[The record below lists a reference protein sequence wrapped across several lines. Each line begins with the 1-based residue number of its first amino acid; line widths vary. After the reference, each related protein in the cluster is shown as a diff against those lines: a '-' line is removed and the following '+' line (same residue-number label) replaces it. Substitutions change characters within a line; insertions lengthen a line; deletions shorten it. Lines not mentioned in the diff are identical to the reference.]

1 MKLFQK
7 ITGKLWSIGLA
18 VTGHKPYYIVIYEE
32 PKSYGNS
39 RAIMHQ
45 CLLLSSAALWCFPAF
60 ANTGFSKLS
69 FSIFGFFMLTSVVA
83 WLNTIAFK
91 SAYAHIMIMQV
102 VGGFGGLSGVLLGW
116 FSSHAFALAN
126 LWTDLAFAIVT
137 LLIALVGW
145 GEASCVDI
153 QRFRS
158 EVAKQGGFSKPR
170 NGRISF
176 RFRDGTYAFNTIDT
190 PWLSRRL
197 WFDILA
203 AMITIMLLPLGNV
216 IAFTSAEVVSEGKE
230 AWAFVLSMTCVGVIT
245 RKSLSNTLANF
256 RLVARLRYD

>member
-7 ITGKLWSIGLA
+7 ITGKLWSVGLS
-18 VTGHKPYYIVIYEE
+18 VTGHRSCYIVIYEE
-32 PKSYGNS
+32 PKSYGTS

-45 CLLLSSAALWCFPAF
+45 FLLLFSAALWCFPAF
-60 ANTGFSKLS
+60 ANTGLSKLS
-69 FSIFGFFMLTSVVA
+69 LSVLGFFLLTSVVA

-170 NGRISF
+170 DGRISF

-190 PWLSRRL
+190 PWLSWRHWL
-197 WFDILA
+197 DILA
-203 AMITIMLLPLGNV
+203 AMITILLLPLGNV
-216 IAFTSAEVVSEGKE
+216 IAFTSAEIVSEGKE